1 VSKNLLAG
9 LRLEAGEG
17 GRYVSLRRLK
27 WNDMRLFDMRCKCMR
42 MHVCRCVKMHGY
54 AKINFMDANVMVCG
68 NVIWKSVKVSP
79 ILTCGF

>member
-1 VSKNLLAG
+1 VSGNLLAG

-27 WNDMRLFDMRCKCMR
+27 RNDMRLFDMRCKCMR

-68 NVIWKSVKVSP
+68 NVVWKRLSIKD
-79 ILTCGF
+79 IRC